1 MMARLF
7 SLLLLAILSTGALA
21 NPCATGGRPFPV
33 GDGSGTGGTGLKS
46 DQSDGSGVGGTG
58 HRDGSG
64 SGGTGQQAHDGRG
77 TGGTGQQAR
86 DSSGTGGT
94 GVVGVITG
102 FGSICVN
109 ELEIHYDAKT
119 PVSVNGQSGRA
130 EQLAVGQMVAVRAV
144 GKGADLHA
152 RHIQVRHAL
161 VGRVEAVNQDGRL
174 KVWGQWVS
182 PPRMARVQP
191 GERIKVSGYRVDA
204 KHVVASRIDPAQA
217 GEPDLLTGEVE
228 WSEVGE
234 AQVSGVRISLPD
246 GANRPQPGQEIRASG
261 RAEVGGLRAERI
273 EADGLRGFMD
283 KLDRLNVK
291 DRLGPSGQPGKLRVG
306 GVEFSLDA
314 NTRVKG
320 ASVRELQPGRL
331 VQIEARQKEGRVVIE
346 RIEIRDEGGARD
358 HEASTGDTAKAKRN
372 SAREAG
378 ATPSAQE
385 TEDREEREAVRKS
398 EADGHAASDRTDSHE
413 KAAEK
418 REREEKAEK
427 PENDKAEKS
436 EKAEKPEKL
445 ERAEKAEKQERS
457 EKPEKVE
464 KPEKPEKVE
473 KPEKPEKI
481 ERPEKPEI
489 DD

>member
-1 MMARLF
+1 M
-7 SLLLLAILSTGALA
+7 
-21 NPCATGGRPFPV
+21 
-33 GDGSGTGGTGLKS
+33 
-46 DQSDGSGVGGTG
+46 
-58 HRDGSG
+58 
-64 SGGTGQQAHDGRG
+64 
-77 TGGTGQQAR
+77 
-86 DSSGTGGT
+86 
-94 GVVGVITG
+94 
-102 FGSICVN
+102 
-109 ELEIHYDAKT
+109 
-119 PVSVNGQSGRA
+119 
-130 EQLAVGQMVAVRAV
+130 
-144 GKGADLHA
+144 
-152 RHIQVRHAL
+152 
-161 VGRVEAVNQDGRL
+161 
-174 KVWGQWVS
+174 
-182 PPRMARVQP
+182 
-191 GERIKVSGYRVDA
+191 
-204 KHVVASRIDPAQA
+204 
-217 GEPDLLTGEVE
+217 
-228 WSEVGE
+228 
-234 AQVSGVRISLPD
+234 
-246 GANRPQPGQEIRASG
+246 
-261 RAEVGGLRAERI
+261 RAERI

-320 ASVRELQPGRL
+320 ASAQELQPGRL

-378 ATPSAQE
+378 ATAPAQE
-385 TEDREEREAVRKS
+385 TEAREEREAVRKS

-436 EKAEKPEKL
+436 EKAEKL

-464 KPEKPEKVE
+464 KPEKLEKVE